1 MAKSRKPPF
10 HRDESSV
17 MLCYVGHHDPAYDCA
32 SRRKIDRVYTDPYT
46 RSGSH
51 HGYPS

>member
-1 MAKSRKPPF
+1 MAKSRKPLF

-32 SRRKIDRVYTDPYT
+32 SRRKIDRVYIDPYT
-46 RSGSH
+46 LGGSR
-51 HGYPS
+51 HGCTS